1 MRALALVAAL
11 AAAVVLQT
19 TLAGFLV
26 PGAIAVDLVL
36 VVVVYV
42 ALTSGPVA
50 GLLAGTVGGLVQDAL
65 SSGILGMG
73 GLTKTLVGFLVG
85 RFGTQFIVT
94 ATVPR
99 FLVCAAASAV
109 HAGLFM
115 GAYTLLGLR
124 SFPNPLA
131 AVAVQAVGNG
141 VLGVVVFQ
149 LAEWLPRML
158 ERRRSGRGMRVK
170 R

>member
-1 MRALALVAAL
+1 MRGVSLVAAL

-26 PGAIAVDLVL
+26 QGTMAVDLVL

-99 FLVCAAASAV
+99 FLVFAAASAA

-124 SFPNPLA
+124 SFPHPWA
-131 AVAVQAVGNG
+131 AVALQAAGNG
-141 VLGVVVFQ
+141 VLGVVGFEV
-149 LAEWLPRML
+149 AEWLPRML

>member
-1 MRALALVAAL
+1 MRGLALVAAL

-26 PGAIAVDLVL
+26 PGAMAVDLVL

-99 FLVCAAASAV
+99 FLVCAAASAA

-131 AVAVQAVGNG
+131 AVALQAVGNG

>member
-1 MRALALVAAL
+1 MRGLRLVAAL
-11 AAAVVLQT
+11 AVAVVLQT
-19 TLAGFLV
+19 TLTGYVAQ
-26 PGAIAVDLVL
+26 GALGVDLVL

-73 GLTKTLVGFLVG
+73 GLAKTLVGFLVG

-99 FLVCAAASAV
+99 FVVFVAASAA
-109 HAGLFM
+109 HAGMFM
-115 GAYTLLGLR
+115 GLYTLLGVR

-131 AVAVQAVGNG
+131 AIAVQALGNG
-141 VLGVVVFQ
+141 LLGVVGFE
-149 LAEWLPRML
+149 LAEWVPRML

>member
-1 MRALALVAAL
+1 MRGLALVAAL

-26 PGAIAVDLVL
+26 QGAMTVDLVL

-73 GLTKTLVGFLVG
+73 GLTKTVVGFLVG

-94 ATVPR
+94 AMVPR
-99 FLVCAAASAV
+99 FLVFAAASAA

-124 SFPNPLA
+124 SFPHPLA
-131 AVAVQAVGNG
+131 AVAMQAVGNG
-141 VLGVVVFQ
+141 VLGVVGFQ
-149 LAEWLPRML
+149 VAEWLPRML

>member
-1 MRALALVAAL
+1 MAAL
-11 AAAVVLQT
+11 ATAVVLQT

-26 PGAIAVDLVL
+26 QGAVAVDLVL

-50 GLLAGTVGGLVQDAL
+50 GLLAGTAGGLVQDAL

-73 GLTKTLVGFLVG
+73 GLAKTLVGFLVG

-94 ATVPR
+94 STVPR
-99 FLVCAAASAV
+99 FLVFAGASVA

-115 GAYTLLGLR
+115 GAYTLLGVR
-124 SFPNPLA
+124 SFPNPFA
-131 AVAVQAVGNG
+131 ALAVQALGNG
-141 VLGVVVFQ
+141 LLGVVGFQ
-149 LAEWLPRML
+149 LAEWLPQMM
-158 ERRRSGRGMRVK
+158 ERRRSGRGMRV
-170 R
+170 RR

>member
-1 MRALALVAAL
+1 MTD
-11 AAAVVLQT
+11 AVRRNVFGARLDILHMLTHSPPKLDEVL
-19 TLAGFLV
+19 
-26 PGAIAVDLVL
+26 PR
-36 VVVVYV
+36 
-42 ALTSGPVA
+42 
-50 GLLAGTVGGLVQDAL
+50 LLAGTVGGLVQDAL

-85 RFGTQFIVT
+85 HFGTQFIVT

-99 FLVCAAASAV
+99 VLVFAAASAV

-115 GAYTLLGLR
+115 GAYTLLELR
-124 SFPNPLA
+124 SFPNPFP
-131 AVAVQAVGNG
+131 AVALQAVGNG
-141 VLGVVVFQ
+141 VLGVVGFQ
-149 LAEWLPRML
+149 VAEWLPQML

>member
-1 MRALALVAAL
+1 MRGLWTATALAV
-11 AAAVVLQT
+11 AVVLQT
-19 TLAGFLV
+19 TVAGFLGQGV
-26 PGAIAVDLVL
+26 MTVDLVL

-50 GLLAGTVGGLVQDAL
+50 GLLTGTVGGIVQDAL

-73 GLTKTLVGFLVG
+73 GLAKTVVGFLAG

-99 FLVCAAASAV
+99 FLVFAAASAV

-115 GAYTLLGLR
+115 GAYTVLGLR
-124 SFPNPLA
+124 TFPSPFA
-131 AVAVQAVGNG
+131 AVAFQSLASG
-141 VLGVVVFQ
+141 VLGVVGFQ
-149 LAEWLPRML
+149 VAEWLPRVMD
-158 ERRRSGRGMRVK
+158 RRRAGRGMRVK

>member
-1 MRALALVAAL
+1 MRGLRLVAAL

-19 TLAGFLV
+19 TLAGYFA
-26 PGAIAVDLVL
+26 PGALAVDLVL

-73 GLTKTLVGFLVG
+73 GLTKTLVGFAAG

-94 ATVPR
+94 AMVPR
-99 FLVCAAASAV
+99 FLVFAAASAA
-109 HAGLFM
+109 HAALFM

-124 SFPNPLA
+124 SFPNPYA
-131 AVAVQAVGNG
+131 AVAMQAVGNG
-141 VLGVVVFQ
+141 VLGVVGFQ
-149 LAEWLPRML
+149 VAEWLPRML

>member
-1 MRALALVAAL
+1 MRGLRLLAAL
-11 AAAVVLQT
+11 AVAVLLQT

-26 PGAIAVDLVL
+26 QGALVVDLVL

-42 ALTSGPVA
+42 ALTSGPLA

-73 GLTKTLVGFLVG
+73 GLAKTVVGFLAG
-85 RFGTQFIVT
+85 RFGTQFIVN
-94 ATVPR
+94 AMVPR
-99 FLVCAAASAV
+99 FLVFATASAL

-124 SFPNPLA
+124 SFPSPLG
-131 AVAVQAVGNG
+131 AVAMQALGNG
-141 VLGVVVFQ
+141 VLGVVGFQ
-149 LAEWLPRML
+149 LAEWLPQMV

>member
-1 MRALALVAAL
+1 MRGLALVAAL

-19 TLAGFLV
+19 TLAGFLM

-99 FLVCAAASAV
+99 FLVCAAASAA

>member
-1 MRALALVAAL
+1 MRALGIAAAL
-11 AAAVVLQT
+11 AVAVVLQT
-19 TLAGFLV
+19 TLAGFV
-26 PGAIAVDLVL
+26 AQGVMTVDLVL

-50 GLLAGTVGGLVQDAL
+50 GLLAGTVGGLVQDDL

-73 GLTKTLVGFLVG
+73 GLAKTIVGFLAG
-85 RFGTQFIVT
+85 RFGTQFIVA

-99 FLVCAAASAV
+99 FLVFGAANAA

-124 SFPNPLA
+124 SFPSPLA
-131 AVAVQAVGNG
+131 AVAIQSLVSG
-141 VLGVVVFQ
+141 VLGVVGFQ
-149 LAEWLPRML
+149 VAEWLPRMM
-158 ERRRSGRGMRVK
+158 ERRRAGRGMRVK

>member
-1 MRALALVAAL
+1 MRGLRIAAALVL
-11 AAAVVLQT
+11 AVVLQT
-19 TLAGFLV
+19 TLAGFLGQ
-26 PGAIAVDLVL
+26 GAMTVDLVL

-73 GLTKTLVGFLVG
+73 GLAKTVVGFVAG

-99 FLVCAAASAV
+99 FLVFAAANAA

-115 GAYTLLGLR
+115 GTYTLLGLR
-124 SFPNPLA
+124 TFPSPFT
-131 AVAVQAVGNG
+131 AVAIQSLASG
-141 VLGVVVFQ
+141 VLGVVGFQ
-149 LAEWLPRML
+149 VAEWLPRVID
-158 ERRRSGRGMRVK
+158 RRRAGRGMWVK

>member
-1 MRALALVAAL
+1 VVAAL

-26 PGAIAVDLVL
+26 RGTMAVDLVL

-42 ALTSGPVA
+42 ALTEGPVA

-73 GLTKTLVGFLVG
+73 GLAKTLVGFLAG

-94 ATVPR
+94 SVVPR
-99 FLVCAAASAV
+99 FLVFAAASAA

-131 AVAVQAVGNG
+131 AIAMQALGNG
-141 VLGVVVFQ
+141 VLGVVGFQ
-149 LAEWLPRML
+149 LAEWLPRMI
-158 ERRRSGRGMRVK
+158 ERRRSGRGMRVQ

>member
-1 MRALALVAAL
+1 MRGLALVAAL

-99 FLVCAAASAV
+99 FLVCAAASAA

>member
-1 MRALALVAAL
+1 VRALRLVAAL

-19 TLAGFLV
+19 TLADYFAQ
-26 PGAIAVDLVL
+26 GALGVDLVL

-65 SSGILGMG
+65 SSGILGMK
-73 GLTKTLVGFLVG
+73 GLAKTLVGFLAG

-99 FLVCAAASAV
+99 FLVFAAASAA
-109 HAGLFM
+109 HAGIFM
-115 GAYTLLGLR
+115 GLYALLGVR
-124 SFPNPLA
+124 SFPNPFA
-131 AVAVQAVGNG
+131 AIAVQALGNG
-141 VLGVVVFQ
+141 LLGVVGFE
-149 LAEWLPRML
+149 LAEWVPRML

>member
-1 MRALALVAAL
+1 MRALRLGAALV
-11 AAAVVLQT
+11 AAVVLQT
-19 TLAGFLV
+19 TLARYA
-26 PGAIAVDLVL
+26 PQGAMSVDLVL

-50 GLLAGTVGGLVQDAL
+50 GLAAGTFGGLVQDAL

-73 GLTKTLVGFLVG
+73 GLTKTVVGFLAG
-85 RFGTQFIVT
+85 RFGTQVIVT
-94 ATVPR
+94 AMLTR
-99 FLVCAAASAV
+99 FLTFAAASAA

-131 AVAVQAVGNG
+131 AVGVQALGNG
-141 VLGVVVFQ
+141 VLGVVAFE
-149 LAEWLPRML
+149 LAEWLT
-158 ERRRSGRGMRVK
+158 ERRRSSGGTWAK
-170 R
+170 RS